1 MICGVM
7 ISSSLENRMGE
18 KTVEREGYAKGEP
31 PLPSEPKA
39 EFTK

>member
-1 MICGVM
+1 MCGVM
-7 ISSSLENRMGE
+7 ILSSLENRMGE
-18 KTVEREGYAKGEP
+18 KMVEREGYTEGEP